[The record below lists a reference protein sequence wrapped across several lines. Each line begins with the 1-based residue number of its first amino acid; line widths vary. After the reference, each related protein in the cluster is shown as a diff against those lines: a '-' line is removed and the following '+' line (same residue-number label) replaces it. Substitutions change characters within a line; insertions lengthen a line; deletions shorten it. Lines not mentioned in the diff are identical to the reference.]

1 MRKLEHLPAVRVSV
15 YENHSIPR
23 PTFIKTNEFTGIYQL
38 IVDTYG
44 TPTYKEANPAVISI
58 VTFPFF
64 FGMMF
69 GDMGHG
75 SIVTLF
81 GIVLI
86 LFAKPLRNNP
96 ATKGML

>member
-1 MRKLEHLPAVRVSV
+1 M
-15 YENHSIPR
+15 IPR
-23 PTFIKTNEFTGIYQL
+23 PTFIKTNEFTEVFQI

-58 VTFPFF
+58 ATFPFF

-75 SIVTLF
+75 SIITCF
-81 GIVLI
+81 AIYLI
-86 LFAKPLRNNP
+86 LFARSLKRN
-96 ATKGML
+96 K

>member
-1 MRKLEHLPAVRVSV
+1 M
-15 YENHSIPR
+15 
-23 PTFIKTNEFTGIYQL
+23 

-75 SIVTLF
+75 SIVCLF
-81 GIVLI
+81 AIVLI

-96 ATKGML
+96 TTKSILQVRYLLFLMGIMSTWAGLIYNEFFAIPTNIFGSCY